1 MLTPNGVPGHEQ
13 DTSEA
18 GTQFSDDDR
27 KWDKKATVSGHSTLP
42 AFWDSFVISLN
53 EYWRWA
59 KLGVGVWLLLS
70 PIHFPFSLELLG
82 LGVGIWDGNLDYDL
96 TNLVTCMYFWTY
108 ICVFIIVLSFQVL
121 IGLFGI
127 IGNICLICW
136 FVKKKKNFHHLM
148 LVLSIYD
155 TLYIL
160 ANVIIFGLPN
170 IFSRYPI

>member
-18 GTQFSDDDR
+18 GTQCSDDDR

-42 AFWDSFVISLN
+42 AFWDSFFISLN

-59 KLGVGVWLLLS
+59 KLGVGVWLLLYDYIIS
-70 PIHFPFSLELLG
+70 PIHFPFSLGTFRTWSWDLG
-82 LGVGIWDGNLDYDL
+82 WEFGLWFD
-96 TNLVTCMYFWTY
+96 MYFWTY